1 MRIAVSIRF
10 LCLGLLLCLLGSASV
25 FAQMETATLSGVI
38 HDPKG
43 AVVPDVEVTVTRI
56 ETGTVVTTKT
66 NGAGIYAF
74 TGLTP
79 GHYHLTIRK
88 PGFKEIAIKEF
99 HLYVQDKLEQ
109 NFALEIGSVSESV
122 TVEARITSIN
132 TQDATVSTVIDHNFV
147 ENLPLNG
154 RSFQTLIN
162 LTPGAVLTPATGTDP
177 GQFSVN
183 GQRTSTNYFT
193 IDGVSANI
201 GVSPTGG
208 LLQSASGTSAGFGV
222 TGGTNNLVSED
233 ALQEFRIQTSTYA
246 PEFGRTPG
254 AQISVVTRAGTNQF
268 HGDVFEFL
276 RNDKLDA
283 NDWFGNY
290 FGLPRPE
297 ERINDF
303 GGVLGGPVVKD
314 RTFFFFSYEGQRLR
328 LPEIGNTL
336 VPSVCARQQAPSN
349 LQPYLN
355 AYPLPNDQNAADCAA
370 TPDAPLPFVEGISN
384 RSTLNAA
391 SLRLD
396 QVINPRWLLFARYN
410 YSPTSAL
417 QRGGVTSSLSTLFAT
432 QIRTQTGT
440 LGSTWSISPSLT
452 DELRF
457 NYSWSKG
464 AGSASLDTFG
474 GAVVPDPAILYP
486 SPVNP
491 ANALYDFDIFGL
503 NTGSI
508 SGAPNGSWIT
518 GRLATNYQKQ
528 LNITDSLSWQ
538 KGAHALKFGV
548 DFRRLT
554 PDYGPVGASY
564 AAFFTDVA
572 QASSGSAQGSSI
584 SSSVPATA
592 LFRNLGLF
600 AQDRWKIVPRLT
612 LTYGLRWD
620 IDFSP
625 STLNGPALSGVTNF
639 NDPANLALAPGSPL
653 FQTRYGGVAPRVG
666 VAYQLRDNP
675 DMGTVL
681 RGGFGVF
688 YDFASTEVG
697 SQFVSG
703 NYPFGASN
711 DQFFPSPSFP
721 LTSPPP
727 PIALPSSRF
736 LAFDPKLELPRVY
749 QWNFTV
755 EQSLGK
761 SQSISIGD
769 IGAVGRKLL
778 LGDAFIFVN
787 PNFTA
792 LAEEKNTG
800 TSDYHALQVQYFR
813 HMSRGLQ
820 ALVAYTWSHSIDTGS
835 SGSLG
840 SNSNQYDST
849 LGPDINRGPSDFD
862 IRNQLSAA
870 VSYDI
875 PDPHFHNAFA
885 RGALSNWSLE
895 NVILARSALP
905 VDIVD
910 SNQFFGV
917 SSIAVRPDRVPGQPL
932 YLYGGNCASTLLGL
946 GELMP
951 GQGCPGGKAF
961 NPNAFQDPP
970 VDPNTGS
977 VTRQGN
983 LGRNALRGF
992 NAVQWDFGIRR
1003 EFPMHEGSMRLQF
1016 RVELFNI
1023 LNHPNFANPVGDLA
1037 SLGVPSGFGL
1047 STQTLAKGLGG
1058 NEPGGGGFASVFQ
1071 LGGPR
1076 SVQFGLKFLF

>member
-1 MRIAVSIRF
+1 MKRWGICVSF
-10 LCLGLLLCLLGSASV
+10 CLILLFSLGARLV
-25 FAQMETATLSGVI
+25 LGQELAALTGYVT
-38 HDPKG
+38 DPKG
-43 AVVPDVEVTVTRI
+43 LRVAGATVQATNVETNVSYYGESNDEGLFRIVALPTGPYRVVVQ
-56 ETGTVVTTKT
+56 K
-66 NGAGIYAF
+66 
-74 TGLTP
+74 
-79 GHYHLTIRK
+79 K
-88 PGFKEIAIKEF
+88 GFKTTVKQGLEL
-99 HLYVQDKLEQ
+99 HVQDVISLNFQLEV
-109 NFALEIGSVSESV
+109 GSLAESV
-122 TVEARITSIN
+122 TVEARVSSIN

-201 GVSPTGG
+201 GVAPTGG
-208 LLQSASGTSAGFGV
+208 LLQGASGTSAGFGV

-290 FGLPRPE
+290 LGVPRPA

-303 GGVLGGPVVKD
+303 GGVLGGPIMKD

-370 TPDAPLPFVEGISN
+370 APDAPLPFVTGISN
-384 RSTLNAA
+384 RSTLNAT

-396 QVINPRWLLFARYN
+396 QVINRHWLLFARYN

-417 QRGGVTSSLSTLFAT
+417 QRGGVTSSLNTLFAT

-440 LGSTWSISPSLT
+440 LGSTWSINPSLT

-457 NYSWSKG
+457 NYSWNKG
-464 AGSASLDTFG
+464 AGSASLDAFG
-474 GAVVPDPAILYP
+474 GAIAPDPAILYP
-486 SPVNP
+486 ASVNP
-491 ANALYDFDIFGL
+491 ANALYEFDIFGL
-503 NTGSI
+503 NTSSI
-508 SGAPNGSWIT
+508 SGAPNGAWT
-518 GRLATNYQKQ
+518 LGRLATNYQKQ
-528 LNITDSLSWQ
+528 FNITDSLSWQ

-548 DFRRLT
+548 DYRRLT
-554 PDYGPVGASY
+554 PDYGPVGAFY
-564 AAFFTDVA
+564 AAFFINVA
-572 QASSGSAQGSSI
+572 QASSGSALGSSI
-584 SSSVPATA
+584 SSSLPATA
-592 LFRNLGLF
+592 LFQNLGLF
-600 AQDRWKIVPRLT
+600 AQDSWKIVPRLT
-612 LTYGLRWD
+612 LTYGVRWD
-620 IDFSP
+620 IDYSP

-653 FQTRYGGVAPRVG
+653 FQTRYGNFAPRVG

-675 DMGTVL
+675 DMGTVI

-697 SQFVSG
+697 SQFVGG
-703 NYPFGASN
+703 NFPFGASN
-711 DQFFPSPSFP
+711 IQFFPSPSFP

-736 LAFDPKLELPRVY
+736 LAFDPNLELPRVY
-749 QWNFTV
+749 EWNFTV

-769 IGAVGRKLL
+769 VGAVGRRLL
-778 LGDAFIFVN
+778 LADAFIGVN
-787 PNFTA
+787 QNFTT

-800 TSDYHALQVQYFR
+800 ASDYHALQVQYFR

-820 ALVAYTWSHSIDTGS
+820 ALVSYTWSHSIDTGS

-849 LGPDINRGPSDFD
+849 LGTGINRGPSDFD

-870 VSYDI
+870 VSYEI
-875 PDPHFHNAFA
+875 PGPHVHNAFA

-895 NVILARSALP
+895 NVLLARSALP
-905 VDIVD
+905 EDITD
-910 SNQFFGV
+910 SNQFFGT
-917 SSIAVRPDRVPGQPL
+917 SAIAVRPDRVPGQPL
-932 YLYGGNCASTLLGL
+932 YLYGSQCASTLVGF

-951 GQGCPGGKAF
+951 GQGCPGGRAF

-970 VDPNTGS
+970 IDPNTFG

-992 NAVQWDFGIRR
+992 NAFQWDLGIRR

-1016 RVELFNI
+1016 RAELFNI

-1076 SVQFGLKFLF
+1076 SVQFGLKLLF